1 MIISS
6 NATGP
11 VISLWLIYKTGKV
24 VTEASTP
31 IWILFYGV
39 VSIIVG
45 LCVWGRR
52 VIKAI
57 GQNLTPITPSR

>member
-6 NATGP
+6 NAIGP
-11 VISLWLIYKTGKV
+11 VISLWLIYKTGEV

-31 IWILFYGV
+31 IWILFYGAI
-39 VSIIVG
+39 SIIVG

-52 VIKAI
+52 VIKVI
-57 GQNLTPITPSR
+57 GQNLIPITPSR